1 MTEEEFAKHK
11 QYAGELRPSMHRR
24 RVGHDYTSRRIY
36 LLTMTVE
43 GRRPLLG
50 QLVGQTGTTPE
61 ETTARMELS
70 PLGRR
75 VQEEWFA
82 VTAHHPEVSVIAL
95 QLMPD
100 HLHGILFVE
109 QSMQQHLGSI
119 VSGFKASTNKAYRQL
134 VLGQETAATPQHS
147 EPASAPSAAPVGCA
161 VALPQQKRDRSHES
175 RRYGQF
181 WSLGY
186 NDHILSGQGEL
197 DCWRR
202 YLADNPRR
210 LFLRRQF
217 PALFRVSFGL
227 QIGPFTCS
235 AVGNRFLLG
244 YPHRMQVQ
252 CSTHL
257 YEPDIQQ
264 AIVCYMAA
272 ARGGAVLVSPAI
284 SEGEKRTMRA
294 AFDAGLPLIFIS
306 ASGLTSFSKPGG
318 AFFDAC
324 AAGRL
329 LILSPWEHQNQQ
341 SKLTRPICMQ
351 MNELARL
358 IAETPPQS
366 SEQPN

>member
-1 MTEEEFAKHK
+1 MNEEE
-11 QYAGELRPSMHRR
+11 YAGHKAHAGEGKPSMKRR

-50 QLVGQTGTTPE
+50 KLIGQAGATPE
-61 ETTARMELS
+61 EATARMELS
-70 PLGRR
+70 PLGHR

-95 QLMPD
+95 QIMPD

-109 QSMQQHLGSI
+109 CSMQQHLGAI

-134 VLGQETAATPQHS
+134 VLGQEAAATPQHS

-161 VALPQQKRDRSHES
+161 AASPQQKRDRSHES
-175 RRYGQF
+175 RQHGQF

-197 DCWRR
+197 DSWRR

-217 PALFRVSFGL
+217 PDLFRVSFGL
-227 QIGPFTCS
+227 QIGPFNCS

-244 YPHRMQVQ
+244 YPRRMQVQ

-264 AIVCYMAA
+264 TIAHYMAA

-284 SEGEKRTMRA
+284 SEGEKRMMRA

-306 ASGLTSFSKPGG
+306 ANGLTSFSKPGG

-341 SKLTRPICMQ
+341 LKLTRPMCMQ

-358 IAETPPQS
+358 IAAAPPQHN
-366 SEQPN
+366 ERLN